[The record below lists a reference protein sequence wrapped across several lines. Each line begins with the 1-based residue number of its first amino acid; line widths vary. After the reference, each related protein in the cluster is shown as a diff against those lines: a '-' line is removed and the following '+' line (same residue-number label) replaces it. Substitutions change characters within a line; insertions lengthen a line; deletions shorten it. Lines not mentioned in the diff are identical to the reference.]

1 MTDERYDYVV
11 VGAGSAGCVVANR
24 LSADPSIR
32 VLLLEAGPRDWSP
45 RVKMP
50 AAFTYA
56 MGHEHFDW
64 GFVAEPE
71 PRMNRRAIHHPRGRV
86 LGGSSSI
93 NAMGFTRGHPRD
105 YETWAGNMLPEW
117 SYAHC
122 LPYFKR
128 METWSGGAS
137 AYRGDRGPLHV
148 TAPGVTHPLNAAF
161 LEACD
166 QSGYGRSE
174 DLNGARCEGFGVM
187 DMSVHRGLRMSASR
201 AYLRSAADRPNLE
214 VRTGCYTTRLLFEG
228 RRAVGVEFRHRGR
241 RRRVRAEREVVLSAG
256 SIGSPRL
263 LMLSGVGNADALR
276 RIGVDVIAHRPGVG
290 ENLQDHLDTGV
301 KMTCVQPISDTPC
314 LRLHRKALIGLRW
327 LLFRTGPGATN
338 HFEVGGYV
346 RSRPELAQP
355 DFAVWFI
362 PLLVHSDGSRLAHP
376 HGYQATVVLLRPK
389 SRGYVRLRSKD
400 PQVPPEIFC
409 NYLGEPDDLV
419 QLREGLRIVRETS
432 SRSPP
437 STSTGAKR
445 SLRAPIAKA
454 TMRSGRLHPGDR
466 EVHPPPLLH
475 LPDGNRRGCGR
486 GRGGACA
493 RGGGAAGG
501 GCLGDAKHRERALER
516 HHHHARGK
524 ALGLH
529 RGRSGAPPDERRG
542 GACAGSCPSRRRCRR
557 VACARRACMIADEAR
572 LPSRGGGAGAAKHGL
587 PGAGS
592 TDHGCAGVRRRGC
605 IHG

>member
-24 LSADPSIR
+24 LSADPSTR

-71 PRMNRRAIHHPRGRV
+71 PQMKRRTIHHPRGRV

-137 AYRGDRGPLHV
+137 AYRGDSGPLHV

-161 LEACD
+161 LEACG

-228 RRAVGVEFRHRGR
+228 RRAVGVEFLRRGR
-241 RRRVRAEREVVLSAG
+241 TQRVRAEREVILSAG

-276 RIGVDVIAHRPGVG
+276 RIGVDVVAHRPGVG

-327 LLFRTGPGATN
+327 LFFRTGPGATN

-355 DFAVWFI
+355 DFAIWFI
-362 PLLVHSDGSRLAHP
+362 PLLVHSDGSRLTHP

-419 QLREGLRIVRETS
+419 QLREGLRIVREIFAKPAFDAFRGEEIDPGAHRTS
-432 SRSPP
+432 DDALDNFIRETAKSTHHLSCTCPMGIGEDAVVDGEGRVYEVEALRVVDASVMP
-437 STSTGAKR
+437 SIASAPLNATTIMLAEKLSDCIAGVPALP
-445 SLRAPIAKA
+445 SMRAEAEHALTPA
-454 TMRSGRLHPGDR
+454 R
-466 EVHPPPLLH
+466 
-475 LPDGNRRGCGR
+475 PDG
-486 GRGGACA
+486 
-493 RGGGAAGG
+493 
-501 GCLGDAKHRERALER
+501 D
-516 HHHHARGK
+516 
-524 ALGLH
+524 
-529 RGRSGAPPDERRG
+529 
-542 GACAGSCPSRRRCRR
+542 
-557 VACARRACMIADEAR
+557 
-572 LPSRGGGAGAAKHGL
+572 AGASPAHG
-587 PGAGS
+587 AR
-592 TDHGCAGVRRRGC
+592 A
-605 IHG
+605 

>member
-24 LSADPSIR
+24 LSVDPKIR

-71 PRMNRRAIHHPRGRV
+71 PQMKRRAIHHPRGRV

-105 YETWAGNMLPEW
+105 YETWAGDMLPEW

-128 METWSGGAS
+128 MEAWSGGAS
-137 AYRGDRGPLHV
+137 AYRGDGGPLHV

-201 AYLRSAADRPNLE
+201 AYLGPAAGRPNLE

-228 RRAVGVEFRHRGR
+228 RRAVGVEFLRGER
-241 RRRVRAEREVVLSAG
+241 TRRVRAEREVVLSAG

-263 LMLSGVGNADALR
+263 LMLSGVGDADALR
-276 RIGVDVIAHRPGVG
+276 RIGVDVVANRPGVG

-301 KMTCVQPISDTPC
+301 KTTCVQPISDTPC

-346 RSRPELAQP
+346 RSRRELAQP
-355 DFAVWFI
+355 DFAIWFI
-362 PLLVHSDGSRLAHP
+362 PLLVHSDGSRLTHP

-389 SRGYVRLRSKD
+389 SRGHVRLRSKD

-419 QLREGLRIVRETS
+419 QLREGLRIVREIFAKPAFDAFRGEEIDPGARRTS
-432 SRSPP
+432 DDALDDFIRETAKSTHHLSCTCPMGIDEDAVVDGEGRVHEVEALRVVDASVMPSIASAPLNATTIMLAEKLSDSIAGVPALPP
-437 STSTGAKR
+437 M
-445 SLRAPIAKA
+445 RAEAEHA
-454 TMRSGRLHPGDR
+454 LTLAR
-466 EVHPPPLLH
+466 
-475 LPDGNRRGCGR
+475 PDG
-486 GRGGACA
+486 
-493 RGGGAAGG
+493 
-501 GCLGDAKHRERALER
+501 D
-516 HHHHARGK
+516 
-524 ALGLH
+524 
-529 RGRSGAPPDERRG
+529 
-542 GACAGSCPSRRRCRR
+542 
-557 VACARRACMIADEAR
+557 
-572 LPSRGGGAGAAKHGL
+572 AGASPVHGER
-587 PGAGS
+587 
-592 TDHGCAGVRRRGC
+592 T
-605 IHG
+605 